1 MAIGQVLKEKRKEY
15 QLTQEQLAEKI
26 YVTNRT
32 VSNWETGKTT
42 PDIDSL
48 IRLSA
53 LFDLSLDNL
62 LLEGSDIVENIKKI
76 EAAKISKKYFTFSWL
91 TNIVFVLILGTQKMY
106 GDLSTV
112 AFVLLTFGIILNSFT
127 MFYFVK
133 EVKVTNEN
141 KSPYQILKTENKWL
155 LIPVILILVLVLWI
169 ALFINYLEIS

>member
-1 MAIGQVLKEKRKEY
+1 MTIGQVLKEKRKEY

-76 EAAKISKKYFTFSWL
+76 EAAKIAKKYFTFSWL
-91 TNIVFVLILGTQKMY
+91 TNIVFVLILGTQKLY

-112 AFVLLTFGIILNSFT
+112 AFVLLTLGIILNSFT
-127 MFYFVK
+127 MFYFAK

-155 LIPVILILVLVLWI
+155 LIPVILILVLVLWLT
-169 ALFINYLEIS
+169 LFAR